1 MSEIKDIVVQGL
13 WKNNSALVQLLGL
26 CPLLA
31 VTSTATNALGLGLAT
46 TLVLTLTNLT
56 VSALRR
62 WTPAEIRIPIY
73 VMIIASV
80 VSAVQM
86 LINAYAFGLYQ
97 SLGIF
102 IPLIVTNCIVVGRAE
117 AFAAKKGPW
126 LSALDGFS
134 IGMGATGA
142 MLELGVEGVKSYIK
156 TIGLFNSKAEN
167 VIKTCRI
174 LLDKHNGE
182 VPEDRAA
189 LEALPGVGRK
199 TANVVLNTAFGWPT
213 IAVDTHIFRVCN
225 RTQFAPGKN
234 VEQVEEK
241 LLKVVPNEFKVDC
254 HHWLILHGR
263 YTCIARKPR
272 CGSCLI
278 EDLCEY
284 KEKVDI

>member
-1 MSEIKDIVVQGL
+1 MSEIKDVIVQGL

-46 TLVLTLTNLT
+46 TL
-56 VSALRR
+56 RH

-117 AFAAKKGPW
+117 AFAAKKGPA

-134 IGMGATGA
+134 IGMGATCAMFVLGSLREIIGNGTLFDGADALLGSWAKVLRVEIFHTDSPFLLA
-142 MLELGVEGVKSYIK
+142 MLPPGAF
-156 TIGLFNSKAEN
+156 IGLGLMLAGKYLIDERMKKRRAEAAAE
-167 VIKTCRI
+167 RA
-174 LLDKHNGE
+174 LPNGE
-182 VPEDRAA
+182 T
-189 LEALPGVGRK
+189 G
-199 TANVVLNTAFGWPT
+199 NV
-213 IAVDTHIFRVCN
+213 
-225 RTQFAPGKN
+225 
-234 VEQVEEK
+234 
-241 LLKVVPNEFKVDC
+241 
-254 HHWLILHGR
+254 
-263 YTCIARKPR
+263 
-272 CGSCLI
+272 
-278 EDLCEY
+278 
-284 KEKVDI
+284 

>member
-117 AFAAKKGPW
+117 AFAAKNTV
-126 LSALDGFS
+126 AF
-134 IGMGATGA
+134 
-142 MLELGVEGVKSYIK
+142 
-156 TIGLFNSKAEN
+156 
-167 VIKTCRI
+167 R
-174 LLDKHNGE
+174 
-182 VPEDRAA
+182 
-189 LEALPGVGRK
+189 VGR
-199 TANVVLNTAFGWPT
+199 FF
-213 IAVDTHIFRVCN
+213 HR
-225 RTQFAPGKN
+225 
-234 VEQVEEK
+234 
-241 LLKVVPNEFKVDC
+241 
-254 HHWLILHGR
+254 HGR
-263 YTCIARKPR
+263 DRRDVRAGFAARDPR
-272 CGSCLI
+272 EWYAFRWRG
-278 EDLCEY
+278 
-284 KEKVDI
+284 